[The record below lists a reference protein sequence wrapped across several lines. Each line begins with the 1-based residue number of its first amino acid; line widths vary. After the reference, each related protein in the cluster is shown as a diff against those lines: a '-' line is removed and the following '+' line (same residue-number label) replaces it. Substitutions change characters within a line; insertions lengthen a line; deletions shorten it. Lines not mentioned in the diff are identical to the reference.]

1 MEKGTFRLEV
11 TAEDAEKRLDKF
23 LTDKLPGGHSRSFIQ
38 KLIDTGNVLVDG
50 VVKNRHF
57 AVKVGDSVAVMV
69 PEPKGVDMKPESIP
83 LDIVYED
90 EDLLVVNK
98 SADMVVHPAPGNWTG
113 TLVNALMAHCK
124 DLSGIGG
131 ELKPGIVHRIDKGTT
146 GLLVVAKN
154 DKTHGSLSKQFKAKA
169 TTRVYIAVVKGV
181 VQFDNGVVE
190 LPIGRDETDR
200 RKMAVD
206 LESEKE
212 AVTRYK
218 VIERFADSTILELR
232 LGTGRTHQIRVHM
245 AHIGHPV
252 VGDETYGTHTRYH
265 ISRPALHAK
274 TIGFTHPS
282 TGKYVEFTSELPG
295 DMRKLIAEL
304 RSGGSVKVSGCQGIK
319 ERKAKR

>member
-1 MEKGTFRLEV
+1 MEKECLKLEV
-11 TAEDAEKRLDKF
+11 TAEDADKRLDKF
-23 LTDKLPGGHSRSFIQ
+23 LTEKLVGDHSRSFIQ

-50 VVKNRHF
+50 SVRNRHYPVSAGESI
-57 AVKVGDSVAVMV
+57 AVTIPAPV
-69 PEPKGVDMKPESIP
+69 GVDMKPESIP

-113 TLVNALMAHCK
+113 TLVNALMAHCR

-154 DKTHGSLSKQFKAKA
+154 DHAHRSLSKQFKAKT
-169 TTRVYIAVVKGV
+169 TTRVYTAVVNGIV
-181 VQFDNGVVE
+181 EFDNGIVDS
-190 LPIGRDETDR
+190 PIGRDNEDR

-206 LESEKE
+206 LESDKD

-218 VIERFADSTILELR
+218 VIERFRDSTLLELH

-245 AHIGHPV
+245 AHIGHPL
-252 VGDETYGTHTRYH
+252 VGDKTYGTNA
-265 ISRPALHAK
+265 ISAIGRPALHAR

-282 TGKYVEFTSELPG
+282 TGKYMEFTSNLPK
-295 DMRKLIAEL
+295 DMQKLI
-304 RSGGSVKVSGCQGIK
+304 K
-319 ERKAKR
+319 ESRKR